1 MVVWLRFKS
10 DVVINSN
17 QKTEV
22 EPDVPTSYNTSDRS
36 PLTGNI
42 QSSSSRNPVA
52 QNRGFLTSAISGEDR
67 RAPQNTIDESVWDT
81 VSRDL
86 FAVWEKMKQV
96 LWPKYL
102 LGGVLSR
109 AEGGD
114 IESQGFGRDLRG
126 LVGRWPAMVDTD
138 GILQGGM
145 SEGLRDWDL
154 WGPLIFCLLLSMFL
168 SMRAPDKQTDL
179 VFAGV
184 FSIIWIGE
192 SVVTLQIKLLGGNM

>member
-1 MVVWLRFKS
+1 
-10 DVVINSN
+10 
-17 QKTEV
+17 
-22 EPDVPTSYNTSDRS
+22 
-36 PLTGNI
+36 
-42 QSSSSRNPVA
+42 
-52 QNRGFLTSAISGEDR
+52 
-67 RAPQNTIDESVWDT
+67 
-81 VSRDL
+81 
-86 FAVWEKMKQV
+86 
-96 LWPKYL
+96 
-102 LGGVLSR
+102 
-109 AEGGD
+109 
-114 IESQGFGRDLRG
+114 
-126 LVGRWPAMVDTD
+126 MVDTD